1 MIIVVQIE
9 SAFAGDVS
17 GIKTILGDLL
27 AYMNKTNSTA
37 MATLRELDIDVRDMV
52 DGIQSA
58 LKDCN
63 VLSFNPHLSSTI
75 MAAQVSQVANAL
87 VDRVCPEN
95 ITLLD
100 DPDDAE
106 GEPWPVRRTYPV
118 YIIHDGNPECAQVAT
133 KAKEFL
139 LENTDLNFSQ
149 IVIQSTVKQNK
160 DAKEDYDFIC
170 NDVDCVLLLQSS
182 NTLSKSRVLSLAHAA
197 AATVYRWCC
206 RTWLPQPNSTSRRL
220 TISCRLML

>member
-1 MIIVVQIE
+1 
-9 SAFAGDVS
+9 
-17 GIKTILGDLL
+17 
-27 AYMNKTNSTA
+27 
-37 MATLRELDIDVRDMV
+37 MV

-100 DPDDAE
+100 DPDDTE
-106 GEPWPVRRTYPV
+106 GEPWPVRRTYMYPV

-133 KAKEFL
+133 KAKEFFAGKHRPEL
-139 LENTDLNFSQ
+139 LTNRHSVNCEAEQRREGRLRFHLQRRRLCATTA
-149 IVIQSTVKQNK
+149 IVKHAIEISRAVPRTCSCCNGVPMVLSNLVASTKQHK
-160 DAKEDYDFIC
+160 PTAYDF
-170 NDVDCVLLLQSS
+170 VQ
-182 NTLSKSRVLSLAHAA
+182 AHA
-197 AATVYRWCC
+197 V
-206 RTWLPQPNSTSRRL
+206 SVH
-220 TISCRLML
+220 IMH